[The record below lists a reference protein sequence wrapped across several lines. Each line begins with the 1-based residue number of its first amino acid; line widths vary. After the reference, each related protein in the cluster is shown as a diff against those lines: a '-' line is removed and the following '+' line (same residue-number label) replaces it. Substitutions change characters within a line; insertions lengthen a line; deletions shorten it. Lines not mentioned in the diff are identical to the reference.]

1 MHGGKGKYYKSNE
14 KVKFDKD
21 ITIGSPKELFK
32 ITISSEPLP
41 DEPQLPTV
49 YKLEQN
55 YPNPFNPCTTVSFDL
70 PNDAAVNLTIYNIK
84 GQLIRRFTG
93 KKDNFWV
100 KTDIVWDGKDEQG
113 KAVPSGV
120 YFYRLSYGKHSVTK
134 KMLLLR

>member
-70 PNDAAVNLTIYNIK
+70 PHYATVNLTIYNIK
-84 GQLIRRFTG
+84 GQEVMSIEKDMTAGYG
-93 KKDNFWV
+93 KTINIDMNKC
-100 KTDIVWDGKDEQG
+100 
-113 KAVPSGV
+113 ASGI
-120 YFYRLSYGKHSVTK
+120 YFYRISTKDYTDTK
-134 KMLLLR
+134 KMLLMR